1 MLGIFESMKNDKNRI
16 SQNYFAH
23 SKIFSF
29 IICIA
34 YKKDCD
40 LVDNTTTHVFFF
52 TYFNVCFHAY
62 FKCGCEKDKECPEG

>member
-34 YKKDCD
+34 YKEDLD
-40 LVDNTTTHVFFF
+40 LVDNTTSRVFYVGEYTWGKYVMWCHPPGPFLL
-52 TYFNVCFHAY
+52 
-62 FKCGCEKDKECPEG
+62 